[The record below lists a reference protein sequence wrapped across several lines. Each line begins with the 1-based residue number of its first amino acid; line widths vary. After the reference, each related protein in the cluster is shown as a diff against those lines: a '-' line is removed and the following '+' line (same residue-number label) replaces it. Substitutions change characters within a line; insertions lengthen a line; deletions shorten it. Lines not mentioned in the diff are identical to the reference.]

1 MAEDILSQ
9 EEVDALLR
17 GVTGESDEPAQT
29 DDQGAV
35 RPYDIGRQERI
46 VRGRMPTLELINE
59 RFARLLR
66 IGLFNFMRKNA
77 EISIGPV
84 RVLKY
89 SDFIRNLVVPTNLN
103 LVHVKPLR
111 GTALVIMEP
120 TLVFQVVDHLFGGS
134 GQIHTRVEGRDFTPT
149 EQRVIH
155 RMLSVVFDEYQ
166 KAWAP
171 VYELAFEYVRSEMN
185 TQFANIATPTEVVV
199 ATSFNIDLGAGGG
212 ELHVCMP
219 YAMLEPIRDV
229 IYSSFQADRTEAD
242 TRWVKMLTEQIQG
255 AEVDVIATL
264 VRTDVTLRQIM
275 DLQVG
280 DVVSLDLPDTIVADV
295 DGVPLLEC
303 TYGTVRGQYALKVRR
318 VLTRN
323 IAAAGSNNGR

>member
-17 GVTGESDEPAQT
+17 GVTGETEEASREEDRGGVQS
-29 DDQGAV
+29 
-35 RPYDIGRQERI
+35 YDIGRQERI

-77 EISIGPV
+77 EIAIGPV

-103 LVHVKPLR
+103 LVQMKPLR
-111 GTALVIMEP
+111 GLGLVILEP
-120 TLVFQVVDHLFGGS
+120 TLVFQVVDNLFGGS
-134 GQIHTRVEGRDFTPT
+134 GQIQTRVEGRDFTPT
-149 EQRVIH
+149 EQRVIQ
-155 RMLSVVFDEYQ
+155 RMLGVVFEEYR

-171 VYELAFEYVRSEMN
+171 VYQIDFEFVRSEMN

-199 ATSFNIDLGAGGG
+199 ATSFNIDLGSGGG

-219 YAMLEPIRDV
+219 YAMLEPIRDL
-229 IYSSFQADRTEAD
+229 IYSSFQADRTESD
-242 TRWVKMLTEQIQG
+242 TRWVRMLTEQIQG
-255 AEVDVIATL
+255 AEVEVVATL
-264 VRTDVTLRQIM
+264 AHSEVTLRQIM
-275 DLQVG
+275 ELQVG
-280 DVVSLDLPDTIVADV
+280 DVISLELPESVTAQV
-295 DGVPLLEC
+295 DGVPLMDC
-303 TYGTVRGQYALKVRR
+303 HYGIVQGQYALKVRR
-318 VLTRN
+318 ML
-323 IAAAGSNNGR
+323 GSAEPG

>member
-17 GVTGESDEPAQT
+17 GVTGEPEEASQQNE
-29 DDQGAV
+29 QGAV
-35 RPYDIGRQERI
+35 QAYDIGRQERI

-59 RFARLLR
+59 RFARLFR

-103 LVHVKPLR
+103 LIQVRPLR
-111 GTALVIMEP
+111 GLGLMIFEP

-134 GQIHTRVEGRDFTPT
+134 GQIHTRVEGRDFTAT
-149 EQRVIH
+149 EQRVIQ
-155 RMLSVVFDEYQ
+155 RLLGVAFEEYR
-166 KAWAP
+166 KAWEP
-171 VYELAFEYVRSEMN
+171 VYKLTFEYVRSEMN

-199 ATSFNIDLGAGGG
+199 ASSFNIDLGSGGG
-212 ELHVCMP
+212 ELHICMP
-219 YAMLEPIRDV
+219 YAMLEPIRDL
-229 IYSSFQADRTEAD
+229 IYSSFQADRTESD
-242 TRWVKMLTEQIQG
+242 SRWVKMLTEQIQA
-255 AEVDVIATL
+255 AEVDVVATL
-264 VRTDVTLRQIM
+264 ARTQVTLRQVV

-280 DVVSLDLPDTIVADV
+280 DVISVDLPETLTAEI
-295 DGVPLLEC
+295 DGVPLIEC
-303 TYGTVRGQYALKVRR
+303 TYGIVRGQYALKVKRM
-318 VLTRN
+318 LG
-323 IAAAGSNNGR
+323 AQGSGAGNG